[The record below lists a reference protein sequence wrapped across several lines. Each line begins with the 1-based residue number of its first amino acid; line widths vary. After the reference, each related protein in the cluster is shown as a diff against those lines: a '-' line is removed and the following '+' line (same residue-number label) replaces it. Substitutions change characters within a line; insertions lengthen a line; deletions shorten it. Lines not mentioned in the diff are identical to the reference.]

1 MVDKNQVFEIGE
13 NVIITDRTQILSITP
28 EQAKKIK
35 SLRIENQ
42 EIDFEFDDF
51 FYSKF
56 NGRDLDSLYFINCEM
71 NYMFLYDISS
81 SKLGCINCALTSD
94 HASSYLR
101 IISRWDYI
109 ETLDLSQN
117 KFGED
122 AETFYS
128 WMWKSVFGC
137 VSIKNLILSDNGF
150 SEEWE
155 KKIVSSFG
163 KCTSLII

>member
-1 MVDKNQVFEIGE
+1 MINPAQEIGE
-13 NVIITDRTQILSITP
+13 NVKITERRQLLSITQ

-71 NYMFLYDISS
+71 HYTFLYYISS
-81 SKLGCINCALTSD
+81 SKLGCINCGLTSD
-94 HASSYLR
+94 HASSYLS

-109 ETLDLSQN
+109 ETVDLSQN

-155 KKIVSSFG
+155 KKIVSSFE